1 MATQVYDIMTDA
13 DENPAIAAGDFVGGE
28 STAQHQEDLII
39 CGAGDFK
46 QHVDVGVGVMSYLDG
61 EDFNDLLR
69 NIALQFAQDGMK
81 VASVS
86 LTPAGTINTDAYY
99 K

>member
-1 MATQVYDIMTDA
+1 MATQVYDMQTDA
-13 DENPAIAAGDFVGGE
+13 NENPAIAGGDFVVAE
-28 STAQHQEDLII
+28 STAQHQQDLII
-39 CGAGDFK
+39 CGPGDWK
-46 QHVDVGVGVMSYLDG
+46 QNPTVGVGVMSYLDG
-61 EDFNDLLR
+61 EDFSDLLR
-69 NIALQFAQDGMK
+69 NISLQFAQDGMK